1 MEAYIQIIEHVI
13 TVLLAVLGAY
23 YALRERIMKLELTIK
38 HLQET
43 IDLRLT
49 FVDIYFK
56 SILKDN
62 ERHGNKDI

>member
-23 YALRERIMKLELTIK
+23 YALRERIMKLEMNIK

-49 FVDIYFK
+49 FVDLYFK
-56 SILKDN
+56 TIIKDN
-62 ERHGNKDI
+62 ERNGNKDI

>member
-23 YALRERIMKLELTIK
+23 YALRERIMKLELNIK

-43 IDLRLT
+43 LDLRLT
-49 FVDIYFK
+49 FVDLYFK
-56 SILKDN
+56 TIIKEN
-62 ERHGNKDI
+62 ERHGNKDL